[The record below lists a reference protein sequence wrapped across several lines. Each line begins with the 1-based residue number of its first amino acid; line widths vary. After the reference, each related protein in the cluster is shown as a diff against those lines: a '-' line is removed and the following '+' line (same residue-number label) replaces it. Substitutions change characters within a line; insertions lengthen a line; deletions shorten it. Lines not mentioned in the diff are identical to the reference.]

1 VSGEEEVPGVSEEEE
16 EPPVGV
22 DEEEPPSTSPPS
34 HSREEELCSGCW
46 SIPPPAY
53 AREEERCNSGWS
65 FPPRGV
71 REEEL
76 SHSREKQ
83 ISRSGLG
90 PASSR
95 ALSAC

>member
-22 DEEEPPSTSPPS
+22 DEEEPPPTSPPS

-46 SIPPPAY
+46 SVPPPAY
-53 AREEERCNSGWS
+53 
-65 FPPRGV
+65 V